1 MARKLR
7 LSCQPMRKAAVKY
20 RYLAASLILIFC
32 ATPVSAFEAKD
43 PEPGERRLSVELEIV
58 PILPQQDFE
67 HYVQKQAAAGRRD
80 AKPEERPPKQDPDKE
95 RQANALN
102 PMVLFCW

>member
-1 MARKLR
+1 MPAQRE
-7 LSCQPMRKAAVKY
+7 AAVKH
-20 RYLAASLILIFC
+20 RYLTPSLILIFC
-32 ATPVSAFEAKD
+32 ATPVSAFEAKN

-58 PILPQQDFE
+58 PIPPQQDFE
-67 HYVQKQAAAGRRD
+67 QYVQEQAAAGRRD

-102 PMVLFCW
+102 PMVLFRW